1 MKKHQVDST
10 DDNYDDTPVTK
21 PVVKRSAKI
30 FDSGDDD
37 TPVTKP
43 VDKRSA
49 PSMFDSSSDEDDNVP
64 ISLAL
69 GKKDNAKVAEE
80 TDPQNGQANDITKKK
95 IVDVKKRKHSA
106 ISEDPALSMYIF
118 WFLLRLLFISH
129 ICNPMIYNL

>member
-10 DDNYDDTPVTK
+10 DDNDDDTPVKK
-21 PVVKRSAKI
+21 PVVKCSAKI

-49 PSMFDSSSDEDDNVP
+49 PSIFDSGSDEDDNVP
-64 ISLAL
+64 ISVAS

-80 TDPQNGQANDITKKK
+80 TDPRNRQANDVTKKK
-95 IVDVKKRKHSA
+95 KIIDVKKRKHSA

-129 ICNPMIYNL
+129 IYDPLIYN

>member
-10 DDNYDDTPVTK
+10 DDNDDDTPVKK
-21 PVVKRSAKI
+21 PVVKCSAKI

-49 PSMFDSSSDEDDNVP
+49 PSIFDSGSDEDDNVP
-64 ISLAL
+64 ISVAL

-80 TDPQNGQANDITKKK
+80 TDPRNGQANDVTKKK
-95 IVDVKKRKHSA
+95 IIDVKKRKHSA

-118 WFLLRLLFISH
+118 LFLLRLLFISH
-129 ICNPMIYNL
+129 IYDPLIYN